1 MSKNRTTARSS
12 SRREREHADMLR
24 AALARPGVREVMKV
38 YQGWQKADQGLT
50 PYRLATK
57 EPQQI
62 TTTNSAN
69 AH

>member
-1 MSKNRTTARSS
+1 MPKHRTAARSNS
-12 SRREREHADMLR
+12 EREREHAEMLH

-38 YQGWQKADQGLT
+38 YQDWLKVDQGLT

-69 AH
+69 AR